1 MSKCQAL
8 LELLEAD
15 VIPEIEEHLDSLFAQ
30 IAAEK
35 NASAGIKMES
45 KDIQEL
51 LSEFRALVEDLKAGE
66 LDAEECDELYE
77 EISSMRDEDFEDEE

>member
-1 MSKCQAL
+1 MNTCKAL
-8 LELLEAD
+8 EELLEQE
-15 VIPEIEEHLDSLFAQ
+15 VLPEIEEHLDSLFAQ
-30 IAAEK
+30 IAADK

-51 LSEFRALVEDLKAGE
+51 LSEFRALLSDLKAGE
-66 LDAEECDELYE
+66 LEKEECEELYE

>member
-1 MSKCQAL
+1 MSTCKELLTL
-8 LELLEAD
+8 LEKE
-15 VIPEIEEHLDSLFAQ
+15 VVPEIEEHLDSLFAQ

-66 LDAEECDELYE
+66 VDADECAELYE

>member
-1 MSKCQAL
+1 MSTCKELLTL
-8 LELLEAD
+8 LEKE
-15 VIPEIEEHLDSLFAQ
+15 VVPEIEEHLDSLFAQ

-66 LDAEECDELYE
+66 LDADECVELYE